1 MLTFHAHW
9 MPARAQA
16 RYKDSVA
23 RAQARLGN
31 SAAPRAEL
39 AEKRRAAL
47 ETLREKLVSGTWR
60 LQWRQCFAPV
70 LVGLCSE

>member
-1 MLTFHAHW
+1 MLTVHAHL

-16 RYKDSVA
+16 RYKDSIA

-47 ETLREKLVSGTWR
+47 ETLREKLVSGTSR
-60 LQWRQCFAPV
+60 MQWRQCFAHV
-70 LVGLCSE
+70 LVGMCSE